1 MNTLNKYFGLT
12 GLLIGL
18 ILVQST
24 PATGQV
30 VDSTFLKE
38 FNSFNKQINQE
49 FGIFIRHNDSVFLQ
63 FLQDS
68 WKEFEGKQ
76 NPMPVSPKP
85 VNQPVFIQPDVRE
98 NGNDSIYQEKIND
111 QIITP
116 NEENSIPEKDALE
129 SASGRSFSYFG
140 TRITL
145 PVSTGKLPVLSSVT
159 REGITGFFSQASRC
173 TELDEIV
180 RSLRQKSDKV
190 RLNDWGFASMLFQ
203 ASRSLYYNVNEQILF
218 TWVGLL
224 HSGYNVKV
232 GYSNHTV
239 YLLFPS
245 DVQLYTV
252 SYTIDNKEYFV
263 LEPGVVPS
271 ASEKVFIHQANY
283 PGNKTDFS
291 FKLTEAPEF
300 NNQEEPRSLYSEK
313 TFNINLNK
321 NLLAFY
327 QNYPPCD
334 LDVYFNTPVSADV
347 LKQLDAYFLPVLGN
361 KNDAER
367 VAWLLDFVPR
377 TIRYKTDR
385 EQFGKER
392 YLFPDATLFF
402 PAADC
407 EDRSVLFAR
416 LVKRYTK
423 LEAIGLS
430 YLMHVSVAVNLP
442 ECLGEDY
449 IMFRS
454 KRFYHCDPTYLGA
467 GCGMAM
473 KAVKNLIPE
482 VVYQNF

>member
-30 VDSTFLKE
+30 VDSAFLKE

-49 FGIFIRHNDSVFLQ
+49 FGIFISHNDSVFLQ

-129 SASGRSFSYFG
+129 STSTRSFSYFG

-159 REGITGFFSQASRC
+159 REGIAGFFSQASRC

-180 RSLRQKSDKV
+180 RSLREKSDKV

-203 ASRSLYYNVNEQILF
+203 ASRSLYYNVNEQVLF

-239 YLLFPS
+239 YLLIPS

-263 LEPGVVPS
+263 LEPRSCSFSIGKSLHPS
-271 ASEKVFIHQANY
+271 
-283 PGNKTDFS
+283 G
-291 FKLTEAPEF
+291 
-300 NNQEEPRSLYSEK
+300 
-313 TFNINLNK
+313 
-321 NLLAFY
+321 
-327 QNYPPCD
+327 
-334 LDVYFNTPVSADV
+334 
-347 LKQLDAYFLPVLGN
+347 
-361 KNDAER
+361 
-367 VAWLLDFVPR
+367 
-377 TIRYKTDR
+377 
-385 EQFGKER
+385 
-392 YLFPDATLFF
+392 
-402 PAADC
+402 
-407 EDRSVLFAR
+407 
-416 LVKRYTK
+416 
-423 LEAIGLS
+423 
-430 YLMHVSVAVNLP
+430 
-442 ECLGEDY
+442 
-449 IMFRS
+449 
-454 KRFYHCDPTYLGA
+454 
-467 GCGMAM
+467 
-473 KAVKNLIPE
+473 
-482 VVYQNF
+482 